1 MSNTKAFR
9 RYLLYPTHALRGWLL
24 LPHGV
29 QRLDQTGCE
38 FLSKHDYALLLDCDG
53 QTDIAYNELPEADRA
68 RYDDWEKQAVIR
80 RCEGEEAMLLPE
92 QRYRYYNNATRTM
105 CSDPSPANAT
115 IGAATASC
123 PRLTRRQASRAG
135 TS

>member
-9 RYLLYPTHALRGWLL
+9 RYLLNPTHAPRGWLL

-53 QTDIAYNELPEADRA
+53 QTDIAYDELPEADGA

-92 QRYRYYNNATRTM
+92 QRYRYYNNRYKDNVQWSITGKCNYRCRHCFMSA
-105 CSDPSPANAT
+105 PH
-115 IGAATASC
+115 AATGEPS
-123 PRLTRRQASRAG
+123 
-135 TS
+135 